1 MAGRKRRKRRGR
13 RVSNRR
19 EMIAI
24 SAVVLILLVLMVTQ
38 SNNLRKK
45 NSEYLAKIEGIE
57 KQIEQESERALE
69 IQELEDRVKTPEY
82 AGEVAKE
89 KLGLVEDDEIIFKS
103 IN

>member
-1 MAGRKRRKRRGR
+1 MAGKVRRKRRR
-13 RVSNRR
+13 RSVSNRR

-45 NSEYLAKIEGIE
+45 NAEYLARIEGIE
-57 KQIEQESERALE
+57 KQIDQESERALE
-69 IQELEDRVKTPEY
+69 IEELEERVKTPEY

-89 KLGLVEDDEIIFKS
+89 KLGLVEEDENIFKA

>member
-1 MAGRKRRKRRGR
+1 MAGKVRRKRRR
-13 RVSNRR
+13 RNVSNRR

-45 NSEYLAKIEGIE
+45 NAEYLVRIEGIE
-57 KQIEQESERALE
+57 KQIDQESERALE
-69 IQELEDRVKTPEY
+69 IEELEERVKTPEY

-89 KLGLVEDDEIIFKS
+89 KLGLVEEDEIIFKA